1 MITSIRSARVVGA
14 QGIPTV
20 VEVSVTP
27 GLPSFDVV
35 GRPGDSCRETRDR
48 VRAAVLNSGHRWP
61 NRRIAVNIAPAGGGA
76 VPASCDLAIAVGV
89 LASDGQIKAD
99 LTGMAFIGELG
110 LDGSVRSVPGVYP
123 MADSLILDDMSEVVV
138 PAAND
143 AEVRALRHHIARPVE
158 SLRELVRCLSGAG
171 RFRSPHHAHP
181 LEPRQ
186 SAPDALPDPD
196 GVGFATLV
204 AAAGGHHMLIMGGR
218 QGAGEAI
225 ARRIAGLLPSL
236 DDEMSKSVTSIHSAA
251 GQPIP
256 SGGLIR
262 RPPFRSPSPTTSLV
276 GFVGGS
282 SSQLRPGEVGLA
294 HGGVLFLDGLSEFSA
309 AALDA
314 LRQPLDGGFVRLS
327 RAHTTATI
335 PAEFQLVA
343 TVGWCPCNE
352 TECRCSA
359 SAIARF
365 DRRTPASLLDRFAI
379 RVAADTPTG
388 IVGGTAVGAA
398 DGDVAEVRRRAAA
411 RGVRANHYLT
421 DEQVSAA
428 SRPTDAAEAHIV
440 EAIMC
445 GRLSRRGLRSV
456 RRVAL
461 TIDDLAGGNGEISG
475 AVMAL
480 ALMLHSL
487 PLPHWFSNQ
496 TGKETK

>member
-204 AAAGGHHMLIMGGR
+204 AAAGGHHMLIMGPR
-218 QGAGEAI
+218 GAGEAY
-225 ARRIAGLLPSL
+225 ARRIADLLPPL
-236 DDEMSKSVTSIHSAA
+236 DDEMSEAVTSIHSAA
-251 GQPIP
+251 GELPP
-256 SGGLIR
+256 GTGVIR
-262 RPPFRSPSPTTSLV
+262 RPPFRSPAPSTSLV

-282 SSQLRPGEVGLA
+282 SSQLRPGEVSLA
-294 HGGVLFLDGLSEFSA
+294 HGGVLFLDELGEFA
-309 AALDA
+309 PPALDT
-314 LRQPLDGGFVRLS
+314 LRQPLDEGLVRLS
-327 RAHTTATI
+327 RAHVTAEI
-335 PAEFQLVA
+335 PASFQLVA
-343 TVGWCPCNE
+343 ATPWCSCNL
-352 TECRCSA
+352 TECRCTP

-365 DRRTPASLLDRFAI
+365 NRRIPTSLLGRFAI

-421 DEQVSAA
+421 DEQVLAA

-445 GRLSRRGLRSV
+445 GRLSLRGVRSV

>member
-20 VEVSVTP
+20 VEVNVTP
-27 GLPSFDVV
+27 GLPGFDVV
-35 GRPGDSCRETRDR
+35 GRPGSSCRETRDR

-158 SLRELVRCLSGAG
+158 SLRELVRCLSGAD
-171 RFRSPHHAHP
+171 RFRPPHLP
-181 LEPRQ
+181 ESTRLV
-186 SAPDALPDPD
+186 APAVPDSD
-196 GVGFATLV
+196 GVGFASLV
-204 AAAGGHHMLIMGGR
+204 AAAGGHHMLIMGGQR
-218 QGAGEAI
+218 GAGEAI
-225 ARRIAGLLPSL
+225 ARRIADLLPPL
-236 DDEMSKSVTSIHSAA
+236 DDEMSEAVTSIHSAA
-251 GQPIP
+251 GELPP
-256 SGGLIR
+256 GTGVIR
-262 RPPFRSPSPTTSLV
+262 RPPFRSPAPSTSLV

-282 SSQLRPGEVGLA
+282 SSQLRPGEVSLA
-294 HGGVLFLDGLSEFSA
+294 HGGVLFLDELGEFA
-309 AALDA
+309 PPALDT
-314 LRQPLDGGFVRLS
+314 LRQPLDEGLVRVS
-327 RAHTTATI
+327 RAHVTAEI
-335 PAEFQLVA
+335 PASFQLVA
-343 TVGWCPCNE
+343 AMPWCPCNL
-352 TECRCSA
+352 TECRCTP

-365 DRRTPASLLDRFAI
+365 NRRIPASLLGRFAI

-445 GRLSRRGLRSV
+445 GRLSLRGVRSV

-480 ALMLHSL
+480 ALMLHSPPAATL
-487 PLPHWFSNQ
+487 VSNQ
-496 TGKETK
+496 TGKGTK